1 MTQKNGQDTS
11 QDALLVHPGFNF
23 PVDIDQSFPIGGDA
37 ELMGGLFHD
46 VEARKKVNA
55 RKKIGSMGCIRYNP
69 IVPQLSC

>member
-46 VEARKKVNA
+46 VEARKSK
-55 RKKIGSMGCIRYNP
+55 C
-69 IVPQLSC
+69 PQKNRINGLY